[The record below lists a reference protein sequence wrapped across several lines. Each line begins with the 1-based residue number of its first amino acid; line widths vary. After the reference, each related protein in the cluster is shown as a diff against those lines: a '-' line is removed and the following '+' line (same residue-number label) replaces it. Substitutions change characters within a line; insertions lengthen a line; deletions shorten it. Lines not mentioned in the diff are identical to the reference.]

1 MYWDMEYNNNRT
13 MTSPSPAAAETRS
26 HRPSAHPPTARPLRT
41 FSRHAWPAVS
51 GLAVAVGRPWPLQ
64 RSDPCA
70 TPDGVPFHRNAP
82 CRGRTR
88 LWWAPRS
95 PDRQN
100 EAGIACA
107 CSSPFVCIPAG
118 RLNPLTGEMRA
129 DAVTNQFVTWVILSS
144 KVAASLVALKG
155 RLLELE
161 QAESM
166 VVD

>member
-1 MYWDMEYNNNRT
+1 MQYNNNKT
-13 MTSPSPAAAETRS
+13 MTSPSTAATETRS
-26 HRPSAHPPTARPLRT
+26 RRPPAAPPTARPLRT

-51 GLAVAVGRPWPLQ
+51 GLALAVGRPWPLQ

-70 TPDGVPFHRNAP
+70 TPDGMPFHRNAP

-95 PDRQN
+95 PDRRN

-118 RLNPLTGEMRA
+118 RLNPLTAQMRA
-129 DAVTNQFVTWVILSS
+129 DAVTNQFGRLVILSS

-155 RLLELE
+155 LLLELE
-161 QAESM
+161 HDESM
-166 VVD
+166 LVD